1 METTPGRSTNLC
13 HCYILP
19 LLFFLHAIQSVLITD
34 VFPLLILQLAGL
46 LLSAS
51 SLGCCPQVM
60 RAIRKEK
67 ARLRGHGV
75 ANAVPRSYAQ
85 PRSKGGT
92 FARKST
98 TAIFVEGT
106 VSSAHLPGK
115 CWQLRD
121 VCGTAGAA
129 SPGSGGAGVAH
140 RAFSSV
146 CRGEDGG
153 RTPSAVASGW
163 ATAGAHC
170 RFGR

>member
-1 METTPGRSTNLC
+1 VWVETTPGRSTNLC

-115 CWQLRD
+115 CWQLL
-121 VCGTAGAA
+121 T
-129 SPGSGGAGVAH
+129 S
-140 RAFSSV
+140 
-146 CRGEDGG
+146 
-153 RTPSAVASGW
+153 
-163 ATAGAHC
+163 
-170 RFGR
+170 